1 MSFVIARR
9 AIVAVGLSLVSAGLV
24 SAPAFAHG
32 PSRQKVVEKIEIDA
46 PADKV
51 WAIVGNFQDLSWLP
65 PVAKIE
71 GSGGNAVDAK
81 RKITLKSGGV
91 IDESVTKYEPDSK
104 TIAYKIDAVDPKVFP
119 VNNYAATMSVKEEG
133 GKSVVE
139 WKGAFYRGFM
149 NNDPPPELSDEAA
162 LKAVTDL
169 YKSGLAALKA
179 KAEGK

>member
-9 AIVAVGLSLVSAGLV
+9 ALVVAAVLV
-24 SAPAFAHG
+24 PAVALAHG

-46 PADKV
+46 PAAKV
-51 WAIVGNFQDLSWLP
+51 WSIVGNFQDASWMP
-65 PVAKIE
+65 GVAKTE
-71 GSGGNAVDAK
+71 GTGGNTPDQAK
-81 RKITLKSGGV
+81 RKLTLKDGGV
-91 IDESVTKYEPDSK
+91 IEETLTRHDDKDLTL
-104 TIAYKIDAVDPKVFP
+104 AYKIDQVDVKVLP
-119 VNNYAATMSVKEEG
+119 VNNYSSTITVKDAG

-162 LKAVTDL
+162 VKAVTDI
-169 YKSGLAALKA
+169 YKGGLASLKA